1 MKSFVKEREIAIK
14 AALSAGALLRRHL
27 GTLRSDDVDVKKRFD
42 YVTVVDKKS
51 EKLIIETIRQVFPKH
66 KFYAE
71 ESARDEGGGFRW
83 IIDPLD
89 GTTNFIHS
97 VPLFAVSIGLEVDH
111 EIVLGVIYDPM
122 RKELF
127 VAERGKGAFV
137 NNQPIHV
144 SATSQPEVS
153 LLGTGFPFRI
163 KEQLDTYL
171 KSFREL
177 FFQTSGIRRVGA
189 VALDFA
195 WVASGRYEGFWEIGL
210 SPWDVAAGYLL
221 VREAGGMMTDFSGG
235 DEPVWSGNVVASNGH
250 LHPMLMQTVKH
261 VFSGVLDK

>member
-1 MKSFVKEREIAIK
+1 MKTLVKEKEIAVK
-14 AALSAGALLRRHL
+14 AALTAGALLRRHL
-27 GTLRSDDVDVKKRFD
+27 GTLRSDEVDVKKRFD
-42 YVTVVDKKS
+42 FVTVVDKKS
-51 EKLIIETIRQVFPKH
+51 EALIIETIRDVFPKH

-97 VPLFAVSIGLEVDH
+97 VPLFAVSIALEVDH
-111 EIVLGVIYDPM
+111 DIVLGVIYDPM

-127 VAERGKGAFV
+127 VAEKGKGATV

-144 SATSQPEVS
+144 SAVTQFDVG

-177 FFQTSGIRRVGA
+177 FFLSSGIRRVGA

-195 WVASGRYEGFWEIGL
+195 WLASGRYEGFWEMGL

-221 VREAGGMMTDFSGG
+221 IKEAGGLITDFGGG
-235 DEPVWSGNVVASNGH
+235 DEPVWTGNVVASNGH
-250 LHPMLMQTVKH
+250 LHAQVLKVVKE
-261 VFSGVLDK
+261 VFTGVLDK